1 MLGRKIKFTE
11 WLIRAKWRGLMIVG
25 TAALAVSMTA
35 PLKAESAP
43 VEAAPAE
50 TAAAPVQDQA
60 APTPAQAPAAPE
72 QAVEPVTEPAM
83 TGQSIQTITFKKDM
97 PIKDALRMLAQMY
110 QKNIVPSAKVDGIVT
125 VTNLYDVSFE
135 EALQAVL
142 GTHKYEAKGNFIKV
156 YTNDEFMQDKSR
168 FDHAIIALHY
178 INSDEARKLA
188 EPLLSE
194 FGKLGATTAAPTE
207 MEAGKSGDTL
217 AVHDRLVISDYPE
230 NIQKIREILTEVDVE
245 PMQVLVEVT
254 VLEAT
259 LTDKTQFGVSWS
271 NLDGVTVKDPLGY
284 SGFVQDLA
292 PSIKSG
298 LAVGITFDNISALIT
313 ALEDVTDVTVMANPK
328 ILALNKQ
335 TGKIIIGRQD
345 GYLSLTNVAEG
356 GTSTQQVE
364 FLESGTVLEFRPF
377 IGRDGMIRMEIH
389 PEQSTGTIAETTA
402 GYTLPQKSTT
412 EVITNVMVQDSQTIV
427 LGGLFKEETNL
438 SRSQVPILGD
448 IPVLGE
454 VFRGV
459 NDTSTRVELIV
470 LITPHIINTPKE
482 ADGAGRME
490 DVLRLANQTR
500 QNLYWMSRDKLDE
513 DRYARAV
520 KLYSEGQP
528 DAALAALDCPYEID
542 RTYLDKVRLKERIL
556 RETQPEQYNQL
567 ERIMLRT
574 IEKEESGKWFRR

>member
-1 MLGRKIKFTE
+1 MLGRTTKNG
-11 WLIRAKWRGLMIVG
+11 WVYLAKWRQAIAFG
-25 TAALAVSMTA
+25 TAALMLAVVTPVIAEEA
-35 PLKAESAP
+35 PAAEPLVQAVQEQPAEVIVPESAVEE
-43 VEAAPAE
+43 VEAAP
-50 TAAAPVQDQA
+50 VQS
-60 APTPAQAPAAPE
+60 
-72 QAVEPVTEPAM
+72 

-125 VTNLYDVSFE
+125 VTNLYDVTFD

-156 YTNDEFMQDKSR
+156 YTNEEFMQDKSR

-178 INSDEARKLA
+178 INSDEAKKLA

-245 PMQVLVEVT
+245 PLQVLLEVT
-254 VLEAT
+254 VMEAT
-259 LTDKTQFGVSWS
+259 LTDSTQFGISWT
-271 NLDGVTVKDPLGY
+271 NLEGADIQNAGELGTDN
-284 SGFVQDLA
+284 GFLQDLA
-292 PSIKSG
+292 PTLTEGGLSIGVS
-298 LAVGITFDNISALIT
+298 FDNISAIVT
-313 ALEDVTDVTVMANPK
+313 AVETVSDVTIMANPK
-328 ILALNKQ
+328 VLALNKQ
-335 TGKIIIGRQD
+335 TGKIIIGNQD

-356 GTSTQQVE
+356 GTATQQVE
-364 FLESGTVLEFRPF
+364 FLESGTVLEYRPF

-389 PEQSTGTIAETTA
+389 PEQSTGVIEETAA

-412 EVITNVMVQDSQTIV
+412 EVITNVMVQDGQTIV

-438 SRSQVPILGD
+438 TRSQVPILGD
-448 IPVLGE
+448 VPVIGE
-454 VFRGV
+454 LFRGV
-459 NDTSTRVELIV
+459 NDSSTRVELIV
-470 LITPHIINTPKE
+470 LITPHIINTPTE
-482 ADGAGRME
+482 ADGAARLE
-490 DVLRLANQTR
+490 DVLRLANEAR
-500 QNLYWMSRDKLDE
+500 GNLYWMSRAKIDE

-528 DAALAALDCPYEID
+528 EAALAALDCPYEID

-556 RETQPEQYNQL
+556 RETQPEQYSQI
-567 ERIMLRT
+567 ERIMLRNL
-574 IEKEESGKWFRR
+574 EKEESGKWFRR